1 MYSILNTLSEYI
13 YFCISEN
20 ITSYTSLQV
29 CKIVENLQCI
39 VNSIAN
45 KWKVLNMYLN
55 LITLLFS
62 FFQNIYIVVSLTGL
76 LMVII
81 KYFSK
86 RKCPEKWAILCES
99 CKISE

>member
-62 FFQNIYIVVSLTGL
+62 FF
-76 LMVII
+76 
-81 KYFSK
+81 SK
-86 RKCPEKWAILCES
+86 HLHSCQSNWLVDGYYKIFFKEKMSRKMGNTL
-99 CKISE
+99 